1 MAPVEWTVISGEQ
14 AEDVLSNLL
23 YSEHTNAVR
32 VRPSQGDLG
41 IDVLVPVDATG
52 EPFDVYQIKK
62 FANTLDGRFFGRQRC
77 LFGPHAVKFPLPQC
91 FSEYW
96 PHSDNRWHSILRE

>member
-1 MAPVEWTVISGEQ
+1 VAPVEWTVISGEQ

-62 FANTLDGRFFGRQRC
+62 FANTLSRGRSVVPELSKVLAESPQRPVTGIFGQHSGRT
-77 LFGPHAVKFPLPQC
+77 PQ
-91 FSEYW
+91 YA
-96 PHSDNRWHSILRE
+96 

>member
-1 MAPVEWTVISGEQ
+1 MSLLPKQSDEPNDVALGRSERLPAGGGSIAFAAPTVF
-14 AEDVLSNLL
+14 V
-23 YSEHTNAVR
+23 
-32 VRPSQGDLG
+32 
-41 IDVLVPVDATG
+41 
-52 EPFDVYQIKK
+52 
-62 FANTLDGRFFGRQRC
+62 DGRFFGRQRC